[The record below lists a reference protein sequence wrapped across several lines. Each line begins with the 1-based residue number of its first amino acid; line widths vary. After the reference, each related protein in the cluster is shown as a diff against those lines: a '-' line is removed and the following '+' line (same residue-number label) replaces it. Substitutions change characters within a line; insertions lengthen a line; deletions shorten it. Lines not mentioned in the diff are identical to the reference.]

1 MAMRVRDIFDK
12 PVFKTEIVL
21 CLAWARLLITVLPF
35 RKLRPRLGPLFEPD
49 AGEELPQ
56 LTPAQVKKAR
66 DTGRIIRRVAWHMPF
81 RADCVPQAM
90 TGRWMLARRGI
101 PSHIMIGTRKQP
113 EASQLE
119 FQAWLMVGDVEVT
132 GGDENATFQP
142 FNKDS
147 AATD

>member
-1 MAMRVRDIFDK
+1 MRARDIFDK
-12 PVFKTEIVL
+12 PVFKVEIVL

-35 RKLRPRLGPLFEPD
+35 RKLKPRLGPLFEPST
-49 AGEELPQ
+49 GEDQPELN
-56 LTPAQVKKAR
+56 PAQMKKAR

-101 PSHIMIGTRKQP
+101 PSRIMIGTRKQP
-113 EASQLE
+113 EASELQ
-119 FQAWLMVGDVEVT
+119 FHAWLIVGDVEVT
-132 GGDENATFQP
+132 GGGENATFQP
-142 FNKDS
+142 FNKDG